1 MDCFYLQKATFGMAT
16 VKVDGSPSVKLLHD
30 LQEKGLQFNTFIECL
45 QTIGCQGALNEL
57 TAASKSVVELHVH
70 VCAHTNGL
78 NLICFT
84 LHEIQQKTP
93 IQQGIHGAEEGE
105 PA

>member
-1 MDCFYLQKATFGMAT
+1 MLMDCFYLQKATFGMAT
-16 VKVDGSPSVKLLHD
+16 VKVDGSPSVELLHD

-57 TAASKSVVELHVH
+57 TAAASKSVVELHVH

-78 NLICFT
+78 NLT
-84 LHEIQQKTP
+84 LHEIQQNTP
-93 IQQGIHGAEEGE
+93 IQQGIHNVEEGQ